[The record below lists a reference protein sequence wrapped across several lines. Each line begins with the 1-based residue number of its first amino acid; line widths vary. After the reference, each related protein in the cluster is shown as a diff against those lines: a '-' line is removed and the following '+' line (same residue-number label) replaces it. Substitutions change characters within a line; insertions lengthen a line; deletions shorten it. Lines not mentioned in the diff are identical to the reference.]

1 MRVAPAAR
9 RGIAGR
15 EQTSLE
21 ASEFGVIIYG
31 KDGPV
36 ARFIFDEPE
45 RANIPHVR
53 ADLATSPL
61 LRGRRQGARALI
73 REH

>member
-1 MRVAPAAR
+1 M
-9 RGIAGR
+9 
-15 EQTSLE
+15 
-21 ASEFGVIIYG
+21 IIYG